1 MVMDNIWSQKK
12 KRWDRWH
19 LMTTWAWWISTPI
32 IRMDA
37 ILILIENLNHVKH
50 VQFFSKTCRGPEVT
64 ITFMVL
70 LDNLRLISRYEET
83 SYYGQSFHYIKWWM
97 IWMTNMD
104 GFMLFYERIC
114 LSVSHPYHGQITT
127 IYQWEASAVW
137 KGFPVQFATFVW
149 PNWMVLKVLIH
160 YYPYHW
166 DEIPFRMPCFP
177 TFAINNTS
185 NWHKFS
191 QDTASP
197 PNDSESLVAIHCGCC
212 CVCVWMS

>member
-114 LSVSHPYHGQITT
+114 FISVSSLPLPNNNNLSMRGKCSL
-127 IYQWEASAVW
+127 E
-137 KGFPVQFATFVW
+137 GFPSTIRYDCLAKLDGLESSHPLLPISLGW
-149 PNWMVLKVLIH
+149 
-160 YYPYHW
+160 
-166 DEIPFRMPCFP
+166 
-177 TFAINNTS
+177 NTISDVMFS
-185 NWHKFS
+185 NICHK
-191 QDTASP
+191 
-197 PNDSESLVAIHCGCC
+197 
-212 CVCVWMS
+212 